1 MRDMTKTPIAST
13 VLIFLA
19 GVLIASL
26 AGVFAAS
33 PAVPATQTSGADA
46 QLATIKQYCVG
57 CHNDR
62 AKTGGVSFEGITP
75 ASIGE
80 HAELFEKAVRKL
92 RGRVMRPPG
101 ARQAATPAPDS
112 VGGWVA

>member
-1 MRDMTKTPIAST
+1 MTKTPIASI

-26 AGVFAAS
+26 AGVFTAS
-33 PAVPATQTSGADA
+33 PAVPAAQTSGADV

-62 AKTGGVSFEGITP
+62 AKTGGVSF
-75 ASIGE
+75 
-80 HAELFEKAVRKL
+80 
-92 RGRVMRPPG
+92 
-101 ARQAATPAPDS
+101 
-112 VGGWVA
+112 